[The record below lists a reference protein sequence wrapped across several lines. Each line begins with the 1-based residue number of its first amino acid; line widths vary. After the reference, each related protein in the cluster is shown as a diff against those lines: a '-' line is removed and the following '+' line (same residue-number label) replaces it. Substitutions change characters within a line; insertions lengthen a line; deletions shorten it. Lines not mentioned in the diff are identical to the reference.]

1 MHSKH
6 INHKLFQSSEYIANV
21 LDDIYLSK
29 INIDDDKDKK
39 KEVST
44 LYNKEREDINIYW
57 MHLRCIANVLVIDD
71 SNEEDS

>member
-44 LYNKEREDINIYW
+44 LYNKEREDINIY
-57 MHLRCIANVLVIDD
+57 
-71 SNEEDS
+71 